1 MKKQSFLLAVITL
14 VIGLISVLFL
24 PLKLDE
30 SGVDFIKKHEAFASC
45 PYRDQG
51 GKWTIG
57 YGMTHYYDGSAV
69 SGSDDCLGKSEAD
82 FHLRRIL
89 REYEWTVHDNVE
101 VSLTQAQY
109 NALVS
114 FTYNV
119 GVNAFERSGLL
130 RRVNNDPTD
139 PLIVKEFYKWVYVK
153 GRVSRGLRYRREK
166 EIELYFSQPYLF
178 PEREPVVSYFKP
190 DTLLIP

>member
-1 MKKQSFLLAVITL
+1 MKKQSFVLAVLTL

-57 YGMTHYYDGSAV
+57 YGMTYYYDGSSV

-89 REYEWTVHDNVE
+89 REYEWTVHDNVN
-101 VSLTQAQY
+101 VSLTQAC
-109 NALVS
+109 S
-114 FTYNV
+114 
-119 GVNAFERSGLL
+119 RSKI
-130 RRVNNDPTD
+130 RC
-139 PLIVKEFYKWVYVK
+139 
-153 GRVSRGLRYRREK
+153 
-166 EIELYFSQPYLF
+166 
-178 PEREPVVSYFKP
+178 
-190 DTLLIP
+190 